1 MPSHPHIYLTKD
13 TAPGLRSL
21 AQVRASL
28 HGGLVAQYWQRMLA
42 QARADLEAAPL
53 LPDSVVP
60 GRHPEQIAHAN
71 PDFVICQAASDR
83 MLNSALVALLT
94 GETRYCATVLAQMAA
109 LFDEAHWPEWRDQAH
124 PTYPA
129 DLRTGQLGK
138 SIGLAYDWL
147 HPLLGEEERR
157 GIIEGLE
164 RRAFKPFWESVA
176 RGCCW
181 ANGTNNWMT
190 CIVGGLG
197 IAAMALADDDPRA
210 AELIDFSLPRLLGY
224 REVYGPEGEFNES
237 PGYAAANR
245 LPVEYLLAHYYYT
258 GGGENLLAQPPF
270 PAACRWFMYLTLP
283 PGRLAAFGDTHID
296 RMPNVAFVAA
306 VAQAA
311 RDEVLQ
317 WYYLEHA
324 ALNPSAVPYLDLLWY
339 DASLPPRSP
348 EGVLPRGR
356 AFPAHSG
363 CIVSRTDWNPRA
375 TPCVVYGKAGH
386 GAEGHGN
393 HDAGQVCIDGYGE
406 RLILDLGLPTPIYPG
421 DFFGER
427 RYEYYNAAAFGH
439 NVLVFGGR
447 EMRRTADDRA
457 EIVSA
462 SFDEAAGAEWTLDL
476 TGMYDGVRSV
486 RRTVVHRF
494 PGIVAV
500 LDEAELEREE
510 TISLRWH
517 TLDRAAPDADG
528 NFIVRGERAALA
540 GRVLRLDGDIA
551 LLRGEH
557 TYAPPY
563 DRCRLGDPLHQ
574 PHESYVEARC
584 AADRCRLLSL
594 FAVIPPGAEP
604 QPWRGEASGWSV
616 QTPDGRFRVTLEE
629 GALRV
634 RRDWAEIRAARF
646 PENPLIR
653 PGLPGLEGRNINGP
667 TLLKVPAWVEKP
679 LGRYYLYFG
688 DHGGQYIRLAYA
700 DDLHGPWTV
709 LPGGVLHLDDA
720 PGCRGHIASP
730 EILVDD
736 ERRVIRLYFHGPA
749 REVAGQQTFLALS
762 TDGLRFTAQ
771 GTVLAPFYLRVFR
784 HGGWYYGLAKDVNR
798 SGILCRSRDG
808 VTPFERGPEIIPR
821 MRHCALLP
829 KGDTLWVFFSRMGD
843 APERILA
850 TQFDLTRD
858 WTAWDAVAP
867 PYLPVLAPELPYE
880 GIDFPL
886 QPSSPGAAV
895 DVRQLRDPY
904 VYEEDGRLYLFYTVA
919 GETGIAAAELSLDAP
934 IT

>member
-1 MPSHPHIYLTKD
+1 MLPHPHIYLTKD
-13 TAPGLRSL
+13 VMPGLRSL

-28 HGGLVAQYWQRMLA
+28 SDGLAGRCWQRMLA
-42 QARADLEAAPL
+42 QAQADLQASPL
-53 LPDSVVP
+53 LPGSDLP
-60 GRHPEQIAHAN
+60 GRGPEHTAHAN
-71 PDFVICQAASDR
+71 RDYAICQAAGDR
-83 MLNSALVALLT
+83 MVNAALVALLT
-94 GETRYCATVLAQMAA
+94 GDSCYREIALAQMEA
-109 LFDEAHWPEWRDQAH
+109 LFDDARWPDWRDMAH
-124 PTYPA
+124 LMHPA
-129 DLRTGQLGK
+129 DLRTGMLGK

-147 HPLLGEEERR
+147 HPMLTDAERQW
-157 GIIEGLE
+157 IIAGLE
-164 RRAFKPFWESVA
+164 RRAFTPFWEGVRQGSS
-176 RGCCW
+176 W

-197 IAAMALADDDPRA
+197 IAAMALGDDYSGA
-210 AELIDFSLPRLLGY
+210 GELIEYSLPRLLGY
-224 REVYGPEGEFNES
+224 RDTYGPEGEFNES

-245 LPVEYLLAHYYYT
+245 LPVEYLLAHYYHT

-270 PAACRWFMYLTLP
+270 PDACRWFMYLTLP
-283 PGRLAAFGDTHID
+283 PGRTAAFGDTHLD
-296 RMPNVAFVAA
+296 RMPNVTFTAA

-317 WYYLEHA
+317 WYYQEHGQPA
-324 ALNPSAVPYLDLLWY
+324 ENGNPCFDLLWY
-339 DASLPPRSP
+339 DATLPARNP

-363 CIVSRTDWNPRA
+363 CIVSRTDWNPHI
-375 TPCVVYGKAGH
+375 TPSVVYGKAGH

-393 HDAGQVCIDGYGE
+393 HDAGQVCIDGWGE
-406 RLILDLGLPTPIYPG
+406 RLILDVGIPTPVYPG
-421 DFFGER
+421 DFFSGH

-457 EIVSA
+457 EIIAA
-462 SFDEAAGAEWTLDL
+462 SFDDSQGGEWTLDL
-476 TGMYDGVRSV
+476 AGMYDGARAV

-510 TISLRWH
+510 EISLRWH
-517 TLDRAAPDADG
+517 TIDRAAPDADG
-528 NFIVRGERAALA
+528 RFTVRGEKASMA
-540 GRVLRLDGDIA
+540 GRVLRLDGDITVS
-551 LLRGEH
+551 RGEH
-557 TYAPPY
+557 AYTPPY
-563 DRCRLGDPLHQ
+563 DRCRLGDPLYQ
-574 PHESYVEARC
+574 PRESYIEARC
-584 AADRCRLLSL
+584 TAGRCRLLSL
-594 FAVIPPGAEP
+594 FAVFPPGAEP
-604 QPWRGEASGWSV
+604 CAWREDESGPSID
-616 QTPDGRFRVTLEE
+616 TPDGRFRVTLEE
-629 GALRV
+629 DTLQV
-634 RRDWAEIRAARF
+634 RRDWAEIRTARF

-653 PGLPGLEGRNINGP
+653 PGMPGLEGRNINGP
-667 TLLKVPAWVEKP
+667 TLLKVPAWVERP

-688 DHGGQYIRLAYA
+688 DHRGQYLRLAYA
-700 DDLHGPWTV
+700 DDLHGPWMV

-720 PGCRGHIASP
+720 PGCRAHIASP

-736 ERRVIRLYFHGPA
+736 EQRVIRLYFHGPA
-749 REVAGQQTFLALS
+749 RDVAGQQSFLALS
-762 TDGLRFTAQ
+762 TDGLHFTAQ

-798 SGILCRSRDG
+798 GGILYRSRDG
-808 VTPFERGPEIIPR
+808 VTPFEQGPEIIPR

-843 APERILA
+843 APERMLV

-858 WTAWDAVAP
+858 WTAWDATAP
-867 PYLPVLAPELPYE
+867 PYLPVLAPELAYE

-895 DVRQLRDPY
+895 DVRQLRDPF

-919 GETGIAAAELSLDAP
+919 GETGIAAAELSPGDLFV
-934 IT
+934 